1 MAGNFRAGAGVETA
15 SQGRTAVQGSYV
27 PVRQAPVQQVPVQQV
42 PAGYQLA
49 YQVGGPRYMYGETP
63 LYGAYYRDGGTVP
76 GQIYGNMR
84 GSREGADMFGFWPT
98 MFQSSP
104 YATASQMYTPG
115 LGVMPLIGYPSK
127 YPHVVMGGYS
137 DWGGGIANQAINM
150 MLPLVMMGLYRQ
162 MFPMAPQAPAAA
174 ARTAGG
180 GGGGKSGGSGGG
192 ASQPDVPPNAPPEGE
207 RTTFAIPPSPSAL
220 DIGLFGMRPDA
231 VLPNG
236 QKLFTEDFSH
246 PRLSPGQIPFTP
258 ESAAAPKTPRSTV
271 YADGSS
277 ASPSRVDR
285 VLRYGASLPPPLS
298 IPAQAALLAKDN
310 PVSLGRT
317 VGGSLPIVGPI
328 IQGASEYFSR

>member
-1 MAGNFRAGAGVETA
+1 MAGNVKASAGIETPAQSRTSLSGGFRLPA
-15 SQGRTAVQGSYV
+15 Q
-27 PVRQAPVQQVPVQQV
+27 PAPVPQA

-49 YQVGGPRYMYGETP
+49 YRMGGPYYMYGETP
-63 LYGAYYRDGGTVP
+63 FYGARYGDGRTVP

-127 YPHVVMGGYS
+127 YPHVIMGGYS

-162 MFPMAPQAPAAA
+162 MFPMQPQAPAQAA
-174 ARTAGG
+174 KGGGG
-180 GGGGKSGGSGGG
+180 GGGGKSGGGSGG
-192 ASQPDVPPNAPPEGE
+192 AWPEVPPGAPADGE
-207 RTTFAIPPSPSAL
+207 RGTYAVPPSPSAL

-246 PRLSPGQIPFTP
+246 PRLSPEQIPFTP
-258 ESAAAPKTPRSTV
+258 ESAAASKTPRSTV

-277 ASPSRVDR
+277 GAPSRVDR
-285 VLRYGASLPPPLS
+285 ALRYGASLPPPLNL
-298 IPAQAALLAKDN
+298 PAQAALLAKDN

-317 VGGSLPIVGPI
+317 VGGSLPFIGPF
-328 IQGASEYFSR
+328 IQGAGISR

>member
-1 MAGNFRAGAGVETA
+1 MAGNFRAGAGVEPA
-15 SQGRTAVQGSYV
+15 QSRTAVQGSYV
-27 PVRQAPVQQVPVQQV
+27 PVRQAPVQQV

-63 LYGAYYRDGGTVP
+63 FYGARYADGGIVP

-127 YPHVVMGGYS
+127 YPHVIMGGYS

-162 MFPMAPQAPAAA
+162 MFPMPGAAPAAA
-174 ARTAGG
+174 AKGAG

-192 ASQPDVPPNAPPEGE
+192 ASQPDVPPNVPPEGE

-236 QKLFTEDFSH
+236 QRLFTEDFSH

-258 ESAAAPKTPRSTV
+258 ESAAMPKTPRATV

-285 VLRYGASLPPPLS
+285 ALRYGASLPPPLNL
-298 IPAQAALLAKDN
+298 PAQAALLAKDN
-310 PVSLGRT
+310 PVALGRT
-317 VGGSLPIVGPI
+317 VGGALPFIGPL
-328 IQGASEYFSR
+328 IQGAGIFR